1 MAQVA
6 SMLRTVGDNQNAA
19 EEAVATK
26 KKNAEREEALTQ
38 LAEISARCT
47 FCGASFFFGVASTS
61 CLAAAAAS
69 SSFCF
74 AAAACNSLTSSL
86 FLFSAFLVS
95 CFSALFLAAS
105 PDIITYTLPRRW
117 VAACF
122 GFCSGCGIGATLWYC
137 VFRFGML
144 SVVLC
149 FWVLGIAGGICELGI
164 RKFVAA
170 ALMWLEEAEEMVRRW

>member
-1 MAQVA
+1 
-6 SMLRTVGDNQNAA
+6 
-19 EEAVATK
+19 
-26 KKNAEREEALTQ
+26 
-38 LAEISARCT
+38 
-47 FCGASFFFGVASTS
+47 
-61 CLAAAAAS
+61 LAAAAAP

-95 CFSALFLAAS
+95 YFSASFLEPY

-122 GFCSGCGIGATLWYC
+122 GFCYGCGIGATLWYC
-137 VFRFGML
+137 VFSVKFHTILYEGTILFLTILYEYTIGML